1 MGYKM
6 QMIFT
11 YSHIGMRCLRFCFN
25 RHGGFVIAVGRRG
38 SSCTGYDSGRGEGVP
53 VGVGHGRR
61 RAQRR
66 RSRGIGIVRLS
77 TIHYSGL

>member
-1 MGYKM
+1 M
-6 QMIFT
+6 
-11 YSHIGMRCLRFCFN
+11 
-25 RHGGFVIAVGRRG
+25 IAVGRRG
-38 SSCTGYDSGRGEGVP
+38 SSCTRYDSGRGEGVP

-77 TIHYSGL
+77 TIHYSSL